1 MPTTEEARKDIEL
14 NRIEGDGSKEDT
26 SKEDDSEEDE
36 ENAMQGNSNKV
47 WLPGIRSYDDAQTSA
62 PETSDSY
69 RSRWQMLSNHI
80 QSVQADLLDKML
92 NVGQGDEGKKVS
104 ASKQKLSDIVLQYQ
118 AKVKADHEEAASSEQ
133 RIAHDGDHEISKG
146 DSGKRGTI
154 PLSEWH
160 RIIEKLKKD
169 TP

>member
-1 MPTTEEARKDIEL
+1 MDIEL
-14 NRIEGDGSKEDT
+14 NRIEGDRSKEDT

-36 ENAMQGNSNKV
+36 ENAMQGNSHKV
-47 WLPGIRSYDDAQTSA
+47 WLPGIRSYEDAQTSA
-62 PETSDSY
+62 PEASA

-80 QSVQADLLDKML
+80 QSVRADLLDKML
-92 NVGQGDEGKKVS
+92 NVDQEDEGKKIS
-104 ASKQKLSDIVLQYQ
+104 ASKQKLSDIVLQYH
-118 AKVKADHEEAASSEQ
+118 AKVKADREEAASSEQ
-133 RIAHDGDHEISKG
+133 RIAHEISKG